1 MLSLYLRVRQAMTFG
16 KGVSDMD
23 PYSKMN
29 AWSAM
34 LTAVGTILLV
44 LTGLGAM
51 LFAWV
56 QIRSERAYRRVE
68 NIEREIEKFDGGRCA
83 KAREIFATSR
93 LAVMDG
99 AKPLGRDNAPAGAYE
114 ILNFFEHL
122 GHLAKAGHLE
132 VRAVWHTF
140 GWWILMMNFDLRSLV
155 AEERQKSKTVFCDFE
170 WLVKKVSRI
179 ELREEGC
186 DLEITQE
193 RLIDFYRDE
202 LGNDQ
207 KIKTVRAFP
216 PRKSSSIKRAAK
228 QAHTATAE

>member
-1 MLSLYLRVRQAMTFG
+1 
-16 KGVSDMD
+16 MD
-23 PYSKMN
+23 PYSKVN

-34 LTAVGTILLV
+34 LTAIGTLLLV

-56 QIRSERAYRRVE
+56 EIRSERAYRRVE

-93 LAVMDG
+93 LAEPNG
-99 AKPLGRDNAPAGAYE
+99 AKRLSRENAPAGAYE
-114 ILNFFEHL
+114 ILNFFEHI

-140 GWWILMMNFDLRSLV
+140 GWWILMMNYDLRSLV

-170 WLVKKVSRI
+170 WLVEKVSRI

-186 DLEITQE
+186 DLEITRG
-193 RLIDFYRDE
+193 RLIEFYRDE
-202 LGNDQ
+202 LDNDS
-207 KIKTVRAFP
+207 KTKALRAFP
-216 PRKSSSIKRAAK
+216 PRKSSNTRRPAK
-228 QAHTATAE
+228 EAHIVKAD

>member
-1 MLSLYLRVRQAMTFG
+1 
-16 KGVSDMD
+16 MD
-23 PYSKMN
+23 PYSEIN

-34 LTAVGTILLV
+34 LTAAGTLLLV

-83 KAREIFATSR
+83 KAREILATSR
-93 LAVMDG
+93 LAEPDV

-132 VRAVWHTF
+132 IRAVWHTF

-186 DLEITQE
+186 DLEVTRE
-193 RLIDFYRDE
+193 RLIDFYGDE

-207 KIKTVRAFP
+207 KIKALRAFP
-216 PRKSSSIKRAAK
+216 PRKRSSVKRSAK
-228 QAHTATAE
+228 RVYTAKVE